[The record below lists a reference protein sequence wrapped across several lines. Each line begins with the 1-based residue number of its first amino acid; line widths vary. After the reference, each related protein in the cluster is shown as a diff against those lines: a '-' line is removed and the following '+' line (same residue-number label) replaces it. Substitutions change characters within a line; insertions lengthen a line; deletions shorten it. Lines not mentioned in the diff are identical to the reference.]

1 VEAVAAEVAAV
12 AAEVAQDQIQATSP
26 SIFAA
31 LNRWQKGE
39 FQYGTRDC
47 VAFTVFMIR
56 ELHGVD
62 YRDELMYAT
71 EEQAYEIIRAHN
83 GFMNLIDSVLGHP
96 VDYPTVGH
104 PVMCDLPRIGLLM
117 GLKLGESVA
126 VVTKRGLTTISDR
139 YIVRSWECHQ
149 Q

>member
-1 VEAVAAEVAAV
+1 M

>member
-1 VEAVAAEVAAV
+1 VAAV

>member
-1 VEAVAAEVAAV
+1 MALAAAVEAAV
-12 AAEVAQDQIQATSP
+12 AAEVTKDQTQATSP

-47 VAFTVFMIR
+47 VAFTAFMIR

-62 YRDELMYAT
+62 YSHELIYNS
-71 EEQAYEIIRAHN
+71 EEQANEIIDSHN
-83 GFMNLIDSVLGHP
+83 GFMSLIDRVLGDP
-96 VDYPTVGH
+96 VDYPIVGH

-117 GLKLGESVA
+117 GVKLGESVA
-126 VVTKRGLTTISDR
+126 VVTKHGLTTIPDR
-139 YIVRSWECHQ
+139 YIVRSWKCHQ

>member
-1 VEAVAAEVAAV
+1 MVAEVAH
-12 AAEVAQDQIQATSP
+12 DTIQATSP
-26 SIFAA
+26 KIFAA

-47 VAFTVFMIR
+47 VAFTAFMIR

-62 YRDELMYAT
+62 YSHELVYKS
-71 EEQAYEIIRAHN
+71 EEQANEIIDSHN
-83 GFMNLIDSVLGHP
+83 GFMSLIDRVLGDP

-117 GLKLGESVA
+117 GVKLGESVA
-126 VVTKRGLTTISDR
+126 VVTKRGLTTIPDR
-139 YIVRSWECHQ
+139 YIVRSWECQ
-149 Q
+149 QQS

>member
-1 VEAVAAEVAAV
+1 V

-62 YRDELMYAT
+62 YRDELVYAT

-96 VDYPTVGH
+96 ADYPTVGH

>member
-1 VEAVAAEVAAV
+1 V

>member
-1 VEAVAAEVAAV
+1 MAEVAH
-12 AAEVAQDQIQATSP
+12 DTIQATSP
-26 SIFAA
+26 KIFAA

-62 YRDELMYAT
+62 YSHELVYNS
-71 EEQAYEIIRAHN
+71 EEQANEIIDSHN
-83 GFMNLIDSVLGHP
+83 GFMSLIDRVLGDP

-117 GLKLGESVA
+117 GVKLGESVA
-126 VVTKRGLTTISDR
+126 VVTKRGLTTIPDR
-139 YIVRSWECHQ
+139 YIVRSWECQ
-149 Q
+149 QQS

>member
-1 VEAVAAEVAAV
+1 MALELVLKT
-12 AAEVAQDQIQATSP
+12 TSHSHVSAP
-26 SIFAA
+26 YPKVLAA
-31 LNRWQKGE
+31 LNRWDKGD
-39 FQYGTRDC
+39 FNYGSRDC
-47 VAFTVFMIR
+47 VTFTAFMIR

-62 YRDELMYAT
+62 YSHELSYRS
-71 EEQAYEIIRAHN
+71 EEEANDIIDSHN
-83 GFMNLIDSVLGHP
+83 GFMNLIDRVLGKP

-117 GLKLGESVA
+117 GVKLRGSVA
-126 VVTKRGLTTISDR
+126 VVTKRGLTRIPDR

>member
-1 VEAVAAEVAAV
+1 VVEPEAGHELT
-12 AAEVAQDQIQATSP
+12 QATSP

-47 VAFTVFMIR
+47 VAFTVFMIQ
-56 ELHGVD
+56 ELYGVD
-62 YRDELMYAT
+62 YRDELVYAT
-71 EEQAYEIIRAHN
+71 EEQAYEIIRVHN
-83 GFMNLIDSVLGHP
+83 GFINLIDSVLGDP
-96 VDYPTVGH
+96 VDYPIVGH

-117 GLKLGESVA
+117 GVKLGESVA
-126 VVTKRGLTTISDR
+126 VVTKRGLTRIPDR

-149 Q
+149 QY